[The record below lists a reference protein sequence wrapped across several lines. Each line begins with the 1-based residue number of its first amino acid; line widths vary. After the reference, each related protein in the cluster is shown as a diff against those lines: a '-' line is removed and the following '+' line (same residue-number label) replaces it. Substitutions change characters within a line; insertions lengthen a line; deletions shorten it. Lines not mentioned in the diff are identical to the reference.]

1 MKRKIETINFIK
13 IDAQRITQ
21 TCRIYSHWKQLDA
34 EIRTLSTRGVNF
46 PGELSENFACY
57 ALGYLLNKGKG
68 GDAYDPKTDKIIE
81 MKGTGAD
88 TDDLS
93 SFSPSEE
100 FDELVFVKLN
110 KKEDC
115 IYIYETG
122 VDSEDLKHI
131 LVNRKETVGDQQ
143 KVGKRPRFSV
153 YKKIIEPNN
162 IKPSVKFDIISK
174 EITRLENE

>member
-1 MKRKIETINFIK
+1 MTRRIENIDLVE
-13 IDAQRITQ
+13 IDALRIKQ
-21 TCRIYSHWKQLDA
+21 TCRIYFHWKQLDA

-68 GDAYDPKTDKIIE
+68 GDAYDPNTNRIIE

-93 SFSPSEE
+93 SFSPNEN
-100 FDELVFVKLN
+100 FDELVFIKVDKDN
-110 KKEDC
+110 DC

-122 VDSEDLKHI
+122 VDSEELKRI
-131 LVNRKETVGDQQ
+131 KVNNIETVGDHQRA
-143 KVGKRPRFSV
+143 GKRPRFSIF
-153 YKKIIEPNN
+153 KSIILAKGL
-162 IKPSVKFDIISK
+162 KPSIKFDITNQ
-174 EITRLENE
+174 EITRLR